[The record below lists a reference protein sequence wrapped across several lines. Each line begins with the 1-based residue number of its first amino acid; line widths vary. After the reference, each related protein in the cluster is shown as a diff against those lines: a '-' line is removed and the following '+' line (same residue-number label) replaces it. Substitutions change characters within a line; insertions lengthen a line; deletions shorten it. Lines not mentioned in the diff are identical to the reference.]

1 MEFNGIILPYNIQNK
16 LYSLLPKSSNNNPKR
31 KPQTKWHKTTV
42 VSTFQLHKKIPGNFM
57 RFFLAKKMS
66 AARKQVPF
74 GPRKAMGAGRGDGTQ
89 PKIGTKKPTGGNEP
103 RTQKK

>member
-1 MEFNGIILPYNIQNK
+1 
-16 LYSLLPKSSNNNPKR
+16 
-31 KPQTKWHKTTV
+31 
-42 VSTFQLHKKIPGNFM
+42 M